1 MSLSSL
7 PTLELTMNKNEWN
20 NVFAFGT
27 NIYRTYS
34 SQLPILDNNDDTK
47 TLATK
52 DLNPTNITVEPE
64 EINQTIADNVIRT
77 WVKQITGVYNQTSLY
92 SNIATINSQID
103 TLITGNG
110 TDENHLVYKLKQKLN
125 DANGLTDATTTAN
138 NITRHLKTQLES
150 DSDSSIR
157 FTSNVGKMYHTDNI
171 LSNLVGDLS
180 GVTSGDTDAVLTS
193 GFTLSDNGSS
203 VTEDAVIGS
212 VTIRG
217 GKIVGVVFSTAGAG
231 YAVGDVISI
240 THASI
245 NSGTAVT
252 YTLVAGDLDNNGGF
266 ANNMYNFLFE
276 SGDSIIFQLSVAP
289 YGIGNY
295 PNQTSKNYA
304 IKITMV

>member
-7 PTLELTMNKNEWN
+7 PTLDLTMNKNEWN
-20 NVFAFGT
+20 KVFAFGT

-110 TDENHLVYKLKQKLN
+110 TDEDHLVYKLKQTLN
-125 DANGLTDATTTAN
+125 NANGLTDATTTAN

-193 GFTLSDNGSS
+193 GFTLSATGSG
-203 VTEDAVIGS
+203 TGAVIGS

-217 GKIVGVVFSTAGAG
+217 GKIVGVVFSTTGSG
-231 YAVGDVISI
+231 YAVSDVLSI
-240 THASI
+240 THADI

-252 YTLVAGDLDNNGGF
+252 YTLTTGDVDNNGGF

-276 SGDSIIFQLSVAP
+276 SGDSIIFQL
-289 YGIGNY
+289 NY
-295 PNQTSKNYA
+295 NIYLT
-304 IKITMV
+304 